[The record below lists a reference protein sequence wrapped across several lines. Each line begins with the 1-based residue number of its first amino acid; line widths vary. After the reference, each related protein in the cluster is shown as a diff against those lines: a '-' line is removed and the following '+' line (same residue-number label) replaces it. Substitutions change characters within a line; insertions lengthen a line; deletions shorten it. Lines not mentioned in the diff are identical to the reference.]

1 MDTDM
6 KSFFVDEIKEI
17 RRNMVDAIS
26 GLIDSKMEENKNFE
40 QFGQLV
46 DRIYGTAATLGLKE
60 ISEYMKAVKDVSY
73 MASAS
78 ENDAGKKKT
87 VKFLIKYVEL
97 SDKICEAIYNEEEL
111 SKINHLLN
119 AEKTRADLLNRK
131 EFFSVQKKSCD
142 IE

>member
-1 MDTDM
+1 MDNEM
-6 KSFFVDEIKEI
+6 KTFFVDEIKEI
-17 RRNMVDAIS
+17 RKNMVGAIS

-46 DRIYGTAATLGLKE
+46 DRIYGTAATLGLTE

-78 ENDAGKKKT
+78 ENEAGKKKT
-87 VKFLIKYVEL
+87 VKFLIKYLEL
-97 SDKICEAIYNEEEL
+97 SDQICDAIFDEEEL
-111 SKINHLLN
+111 TKINHLLN
-119 AEKTRADLLNRK
+119 IEKSRAELLNKK
-131 EFFSVQKKSCD
+131 EFFSIQKKSCD